1 MKPTA
6 SRIPALT
13 SNDKPSAIT
22 HKWASLR
29 DAVEA
34 DEFMS
39 DAATL
44 VGKCGGRNPRN
55 SHLGGFY
62 CLRMAIFGNGGFIF
76 SSFRQ
81 KVVILE
87 ADSGVIHANLS

>member
-13 SNDKPSAIT
+13 SNDKPSAIA

-44 VGKCGGRNPRN
+44 VGKSGGRNPGN
-55 SHLGGFY
+55 SQLGDL
-62 CLRMAIFGNGGFIF
+62 C
-76 SSFRQ
+76 
-81 KVVILE
+81 VIVE
-87 ADSGVIHANLS
+87 GDF